1 MKYNTHEGSLDEV
14 IVFRNSTI
22 REAQSILKNRSGYP
36 CLIVSDENYNFYGIM
51 TEKDINAFFDNNSNV
66 DLDSVTVEKVY
77 NKAPKH
83 VITVS
88 ELNRHNK
95 NDTDPFE
102 NLPPSVS
109 FMPLVKDGKIVNVVF
124 NLKFYIPETSL
135 EEIIEDIKIRGRLDG
150 INRVGIFF
158 PYYNLGD
165 IYYAISAMECL
176 SKKLRKKIVFINC
189 NKSLDEV
196 FSYFS
201 NNSLDFEVLS
211 IKISEF
217 IKINIGEEYILLKYN
232 DTIKFLQL
240 ECNKEIKTIIAICE
254 PFVPLIYPKF
264 PDFDTDFYINKYN
277 IIPGKT
283 IFIVPIALALKSFP
297 VYFWNFCAEVF
308 KFMGYDVLFNVPDN
322 IASKYNGK
330 NCFVPLKDAVGL
342 ADLCGNVFAVRTGFL
357 DFISTTKANITIFD
371 NTAWPPIY
379 KLYHIDNS
387 DNRIKIIYANSPYSF
402 NYEAFSPIKFIKKYT
417 DEILSGF
424 KDQLKARENFMDI
437 SLKKEIKTP
446 NIESYKFTATWNEA
460 RRTIRF
466 DEARRIS
473 VPYKYTT
480 SSICPC
486 KYSFILEEGALYLQL
501 YELDLQKF
509 RLDLILKLDNEVIY
523 TLTDYNILSVIFK
536 PELDGEYKFEVSIYD
551 KEDLHLEFFITD
563 SIIIGDALGVL
574 NHEI

>member
-1 MKYNTHEGSLDEV
+1 MKYNTDEGSLDGV
-14 IVFRNSTI
+14 IVFRNSTM
-22 REAQSILKNRSGYP
+22 REAQRILKNRPDYP

-51 TEKDINAFFDNNSNV
+51 TQKDISTFFNNNSNV
-66 DLDSVTVEKVY
+66 GLDSVTVEKVY
-77 NKAPKH
+77 NKAPKY

-109 FMPLVKDGKIVNVVF
+109 FMPIVKDGKIINVVF

-158 PYYNLGD
+158 PNYNLGD
-165 IYYAISAMECL
+165 IYYAISAMEYL
-176 SKKLRKKIVFINC
+176 AKKLKKKIVFINS

-211 IKISEF
+211 IKISES
-217 IKINIGEEYILLKYN
+217 IKINTGEEHTLLKYN
-232 DTIKFLQL
+232 DAVKFLQL
-240 ECNKEIKTIIAICE
+240 ECNEEMRKIIAIYE
-254 PFVPLIYPKF
+254 PFVPLIYPRF
-264 PDFDTDFYINKYN
+264 PDFDTNFYINKYN
-277 IIPGKT
+277 ITPGKT
-283 IFIVPIALALKSFP
+283 ILIVPIAINAKSFP
-297 VYFWNFCAEVF
+297 AYFWNFCAEIF

-322 IASKYNGK
+322 IANQYNGK
-330 NCFVPLKDAVGL
+330 NCFVPLKDAVGF

-402 NYEAFSPIKFIKKYT
+402 DYEAFSPIKFIKKYI

-424 KDQLKARENFMDI
+424 KYQLKARENVMDI

-446 NIESYKFTATWNEA
+446 NIEAYKFRVSYNEA
-460 RRTIRF
+460 RRIIRF

-473 VPYKYTT
+473 VPYKNTT
-480 SSICPC
+480 LSICPC
-486 KYSFILEEGALYLQL
+486 KYSFILEEDTLYLQL
-501 YELDLQKF
+501 YELDLQKYHLNMVLKCDF
-509 RLDLILKLDNEVIY
+509 EVVQTLI
-523 TLTDYNILSVIFK
+523 DYNILSVIFK

-551 KEDLHLEFFITD
+551 KEDFHLEFFITD
-563 SIIIGDALGVL
+563 SIIIGDAV
-574 NHEI
+574 